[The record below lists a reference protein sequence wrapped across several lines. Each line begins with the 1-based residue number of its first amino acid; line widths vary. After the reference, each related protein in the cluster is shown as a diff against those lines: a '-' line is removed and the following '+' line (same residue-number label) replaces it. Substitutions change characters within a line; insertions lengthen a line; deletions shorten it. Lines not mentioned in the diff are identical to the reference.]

1 MKNNCRKWKNELLE
15 AALTGA
21 TAGGLEEHLLTCA
34 GCAEEL
40 AELRAK
46 RERLNALL
54 PLVALGAEPAAG
66 FGARVMAAAESA
78 EETRRGRAWRVWGWS
93 GAIAVMATTIVVG
106 LALQWRTV
114 STVPESELA
123 GAKKLAKWRAPSDVL
138 LETPGREILW
148 KTPKL
153 GESYLHVSEKSNEEE

>member
-1 MKNNCRKWKNELLE
+1 MKNECAKWKNELLE
-15 AALTGA
+15 AALTG
-21 TAGGLEEHLLTCA
+21 TAASGLDEHLLTCA

-46 RERLNALL
+46 RERLDALL
-54 PLVALGAEPAAG
+54 PMVAQGAEPAEG
-66 FGARVMAAAESA
+66 FGARVMAVAVAAE
-78 EETRRGRAWRVWGWS
+78 EMKRGRSWRIWAWS

-106 LALQWRTV
+106 LALHWKTLE
-114 STVPESELA
+114 SAPESDLA
-123 GAKKLAKWRAPSDVL
+123 GAKKLAEWRAPSDVL
-138 LETPGREILW
+138 LETPGREIMW